1 MPIQLAL
8 DPDLPLTAADFAAAW
23 NDTPTCAAA
32 ATADVAPAD
41 PAAYFLPPE
50 LLAAGL
56 VVLSDVSINVAS
68 NALYDLIKT
77 TLARRSVKKTTEI
90 IQIEQPD
97 GTKVLVVRIVET

>member
-1 MPIQLAL
+1 
-8 DPDLPLTAADFAAAW
+8 
-23 NDTPTCAAA
+23 
-32 ATADVAPAD
+32 
-41 PAAYFLPPE
+41 
-50 LLAAGL
+50 
-56 VVLSDVSINVAS
+56 VAS